1 MGKKAFSALSL
12 LCRNAVEIMKVLSVN
27 GGDDDFHTHD
37 KTGCND
43 RAAPSLKM
51 RSSPIHVWN
60 SSHGI
65 YIGLII
71 ISGRIPPPPI
81 LSLRRGTTPAVARP
95 LSVLRL
101 GPIMTLDNAEGCF
114 LERSLVIAV

>member
-65 YIGLII
+65 YR
-71 ISGRIPPPPI
+71 SDYYKWPHTTTSHPVFEKRNDSHSSSTS
-81 LSLRRGTTPAVARP
+81 LSSKIRTHHDIR
-95 LSVLRL
+95 
-101 GPIMTLDNAEGCF
+101 
-114 LERSLVIAV
+114 